1 MEKDENKIFKAYMV
15 GSARVRAAIW
25 VMAVLLWA
33 LESGSLLSLAFIPIG
48 LMLGLGILILPLSF
62 SLVFY
67 PLFAAGHRSLS
78 LAGLAAAATSFIAGA
93 GTAIVQLP

>member
-1 MEKDENKIFKAYMV
+1 MEKSENKIFKAYVV
-15 GSARVRAAIW
+15 GSARVLAAIW
-25 VMAVLLWA
+25 VVMILLWA
-33 LESGSLLSLAFIPIG
+33 LKTGSLLSLGLLPIG
-48 LMLGLGILILPLSF
+48 LMLGLGVLIIPLSL

-78 LAGLAAAATSFIAGA
+78 LAGIAVAAMSFIAGA

>member
-1 MEKDENKIFKAYMV
+1 MENDENKIFKAYIV
-15 GSARVRAAIW
+15 GSARVLAAIW
-25 VMAVLLWA
+25 VMAVLLWS
-33 LESGSLLSLAFIPIG
+33 LRSGSFLSLAFIPIG
-48 LMLGLGILILPLSF
+48 LMLGLGVLILPLSL

-78 LAGLAAAATSFIAGA
+78 LAGLAAAAMSFIAGA